1 MWPSRK
7 KQKLIYFYLVNN
19 LIHKGTYYV
28 WYYFLRSVC
37 VPLAISGCIY
47 PDMLEATED
56 ARVSSLKSDNLTFS
70 HIHCGGIKEITKLY
84 T

>member
-1 MWPSRK
+1 M
-7 KQKLIYFYLVNN
+7 F
-19 LIHKGTYYV
+19 GTISYA
-28 WYYFLRSVC
+28 VC

-70 HIHCGGIKEITKLY
+70 HIHCGGIKEVTKLY
-84 T
+84 SCLIYEMVCILNIW

>member
-1 MWPSRK
+1 M
-7 KQKLIYFYLVNN
+7 F
-19 LIHKGTYYV
+19 GTISYA
-28 WYYFLRSVC
+28 VC

-47 PDMLEATED
+47 PDMLEATD